1 VLRLEDRGVP
11 NLNRKNSPIGETRI
25 SDVRRRMLDDMAVR
39 KFGAKTQQDYIRQA
53 GDVGQVSWPIT

>member
-1 VLRLEDRGVP
+1 M
-11 NLNRKNSPIGETRI
+11 RI

-39 KFGAKTQQDYIRQA
+39 KFGAKIPQDYIRQV